1 MENNKK
7 QVSKMGENSE
17 KEKIIEEKEPI
28 EKKTISLR
36 VKKYFRKLFDF
47 SNYDAKTIIYIIIFI
62 FLIGISLYLLYYII
76 FVDQTF
82 LYRLVIEWFV
92 NPIYILAFWGILL
105 FIAIMA
111 IQGLLVP
118 IPSEIVLLATG
129 IIWGLVG
136 GGIMGIIGSMVA
148 ALVCYYISRKGGRP
162 LVEKFIGEKALF
174 LADNFIRKYGM
185 GTIIVAR
192 FLPFVAFDPISYVA
206 GLVDLDVK
214 KYSIGTFIGSIPRA
228 FFFSWL
234 GSILFPPG
242 MSFPINLDDIPLAEL
257 ETYSANFNFILIII
271 LGVLVI
277 LFGIYYLLSIYLE
290 RKAKKKQD
298 NSNP

>member
-7 QVSKMGENSE
+7 QVNKMGENSE
-17 KEKIIEEKEPI
+17 KEQIIEEKEHM
-28 EKKTISLR
+28 EKKTFSLR
-36 VKKYFRKLFDF
+36 VKKYFKKLFDF
-47 SNYDAKTIIYIIIFI
+47 SNYDVKTIVYIIIFI
-62 FLIGISLYLLYYII
+62 FLFGISLYLLYYIY

-92 NPIYILAFWGILL
+92 NPIYLLAFWGILL

-129 IIWGLVG
+129 MIWGLVG
-136 GGIMGIIGSMVA
+136 GGIMGIIGSMAA
-148 ALVCYYISRKGGRP
+148 ALLCFYISRKGGRP

-174 LADNFIRKYGM
+174 LADNFIGKYGM

-192 FLPFVAFDPISYVA
+192 FLPFIAFDPISYGA

-228 FFFSWL
+228 FFYSWL

-242 MSFPINLDDIPLAEL
+242 MSFPINLEDIPLEQL
-257 ETYSANFNFILIII
+257 EAYSANFNFILIII

-277 LFGIYYLLSIYLE
+277 LFGIYYLFSIYLE
-290 RKAKKKQD
+290 RKAKIKRE
-298 NSNP
+298 NSNA